1 MTETLWPTKPKT
13 IYSLAPYRKESAN
26 LCCHYQLGNLGAQ
39 GGGGD
44 MFQKEGNELKFGHKG
59 SQIKT
64 SVKKLRGK
72 KDKL

>member
-1 MTETLWPTKPKT
+1 MAHK
-13 IYSLAPYRKESAN
+13 AQNN
-26 LCCHYQLGNLGAQ
+26 LQSGPLQEGVCQPLLPLSTREPGCAGW
-39 GGGGD
+39 GGD